1 MSDEQD
7 QEDSIQI
14 GPVAPPVKTL
24 AGLTRQTWNDPA
36 KKTKDGLL
44 HILDQSFSDY
54 SEIELTEAESA
65 KLATTLKRLST
76 GASSFALLHCQGN
89 QCPFASRC
97 PLVQMSAKGPTEGS
111 QNPNGK
117 APVGQDCLLEATL
130 LRDAATSYIQEYQ
143 VDPVNFT
150 EVNIVTELAEIEVLL
165 WRINMQLST
174 GENAL
179 LVIDQTVGFDRES
192 GQPITQQQVSPLF
205 EQKQKLATRK
215 SKLTKLMVGDRQE
228 KYKKEAALKQKPD
241 ADASSQMSDVKKQLQ
256 ALQTKLAGHARG
268 TSGAPSVID
277 AEVISPED
285 FMNTEVEKK

>member
-1 MSDEQD
+1 MSDQD
-7 QEDSIQI
+7 EDVKI
-14 GPVAPPVKTL
+14 GPEAPGVNTL
-24 AGLTRQTWNDPA
+24 SALTRKTWNDPV

-97 PLVQMSAKGPTEGS
+97 PLVQMGKSPEH
-111 QNPNGK
+111 PDGK

-268 TSGAPSVID
+268 TSGAPAVID

-285 FMNTEVEKK
+285 FMTQAGEEKK

>member
-1 MSDEQD
+1 MSDNQD
-7 QEDSIQI
+7 DDVKI
-14 GPVAPPVKTL
+14 GPEAPGVSTL
-24 AGLTRQTWNDPA
+24 SALTRKTWNDPA

-76 GASSFALLHCQGN
+76 GASSFAMLNCQGN
-89 QCPFASRC
+89 ACPFAARC
-97 PLVQMSAKGPTEGS
+97 PLVQMGKTSERPGAGI
-111 QNPNGK
+111 NPHGK

-165 WRINMQLST
+165 WRINMQLAV

-179 LVIDQTVGFDRES
+179 LVINQTVGFDRES

-205 EQKQKLATRK
+205 EQKQKLAARK

-256 ALQTKLAGHARG
+256 ALQTKLAGQKGPAI
-268 TSGAPSVID
+268 ID
-277 AEVISPED
+277 AEVVSPED
-285 FMNTEVEKK
+285 FMHSSTEGEDKK

>member
-1 MSDEQD
+1 MSDDE
-7 QEDSIQI
+7 IKI
-14 GPVAPPVKTL
+14 GPESPGVNTL
-24 AGLTRQTWNDPA
+24 SALTKKTWNDPS
-36 KKTKDGLL
+36 KKTKEGLL

-65 KLATTLKRLST
+65 KLSNTLKRLST
-76 GASSFALLHCQGN
+76 GASSFAMLHCQGS

-97 PLVQMSAKGPTEGS
+97 ALAQMGKDQVHPH
-111 QNPNGK
+111 GK

-130 LRDAATSYIQEYQ
+130 LRDAVTSYIQEYQ

-165 WRINMQLST
+165 WRINMQLAT
-174 GENAL
+174 GENAM
-179 LVIDQTVGFDRES
+179 LVINQTIGFDRAT
-192 GQPITQQQVSPLF
+192 GQAIVQQQVSPLF
-205 EQKQKLATRK
+205 EQKQKLAARK

-256 ALQTKLAGHARG
+256 ALQNKLKVQNG
-268 TSGAPSVID
+268 TPVID
-277 AEVISPED
+277 AELVSPED

>member
-1 MSDEQD
+1 MSDND
-7 QEDSIQI
+7 EDVKI
-14 GPVAPPVKTL
+14 GPETPPVKTL

-76 GASSFALLHCQGN
+76 GASSFALLNCQGSA
-89 QCPFASRC
+89 CPFASRC
-97 PLVQMSAKGPTEGS
+97 PLVQMGKSPERVH
-111 QNPNGK
+111 GK

-205 EQKQKLATRK
+205 EQKQKLAARK

-256 ALQTKLAGHARG
+256 ALQTKLAGQARSPG
-268 TSGAPSVID
+268 GPSIID
-277 AEVISPED
+277 AEIVSPED
-285 FMNTEVEKK
+285 FMHQSTEDVNKK